1 MMSSGC
7 ADLQTPENGNSGKQ
21 RIPCP
26 LQGCKRVYSE
36 VSALETHIKDHE
48 IPAESVPGK
57 VLLCSNVGCSGSFP
71 DMQRLMEHMRLH
83 HKLNIFFQC
92 ESCRT
97 KLRSYRGLLTHLH
110 SCSKVPRGKLK
121 PLDPTAQP
129 FPSAATTSPT
139 PMDQQPSQPQSE
151 ASPQQVQNGSPP
163 VGDQSQPVIPSGL
176 GPSSVPLPEMSPPV
190 LTGVASPPPVTNI
203 TSNQLPSLEAPKT
216 IIFPPEVQA
225 QTETGSP
232 ESVHSPPVS
241 APQSPPGAAVWKKS
255 QGLTCSRRILWE
267 HTRGRYTCVQCG
279 HCVSNRKEMSQH
291 ISSHH
296 SGSKPAEETGTTA
309 TDA

>member
-1 MMSSGC
+1 
-7 ADLQTPENGNSGKQ
+7 SGKQ

-26 LQGCKRVYSE
+26 LHGCKRVYSD
-36 VSALETHIKDHE
+36 VSALETHIKEHE
-48 IPAESVPGK
+48 IPAQSIPGK
-57 VLLCSNVGCSGSFP
+57 VMLCSHIGCSGSFP
-71 DMQRLMEHMRLH
+71 DMQKLMEHIRHH

-110 SCSKVPRGKLK
+110 SCSKVSRGKLK
-121 PLDPTAQP
+121 PVEPAAP
-129 FPSAATTSPT
+129 PPHSAVVASPT

-151 ASPQQVQNGSPP
+151 AAPQPVAAEAPIQHGPFPAECPSQPAVPSVLTPCSLPLPGTSPP
-163 VGDQSQPVIPSGL
+163 Q
-176 GPSSVPLPEMSPPV
+176 
-190 LTGVASPPPVTNI
+190 LTDVAPPPPATNI
-203 TSNQLPSLEAPKT
+203 VSILPPSLEVPKAT
-216 IIFPPEVQA
+216 VFPPEVQA
-225 QTETGSP
+225 QTETRAP
-232 ESVHSPPVS
+232 EPVHSPPAS
-241 APQSPPGAAVWKKS
+241 APQSPPGSAAVWKKS

-296 SGSKPAEETGTTA
+296 SGSKPAEEMGNTA
-309 TDA
+309 NNA